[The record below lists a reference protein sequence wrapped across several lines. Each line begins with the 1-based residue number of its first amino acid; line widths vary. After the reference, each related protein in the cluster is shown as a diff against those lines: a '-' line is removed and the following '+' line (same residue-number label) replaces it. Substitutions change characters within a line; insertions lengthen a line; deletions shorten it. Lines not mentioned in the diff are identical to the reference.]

1 MDYIRWL
8 VNKIDFMDAPTIPIS
23 LVVAFG
29 ALFVSFIINPILC
42 IAVSIVIAIVYG
54 TVLYV
59 IISDAV
65 RKSYAKYLEE
75 KNKP

>member
-8 VNKIDFMDAPTIPIS
+8 VRKIDLDTPFTP
-23 LVVAFG
+23 VAFILSFF
-29 ALFVSFIINPILC
+29 ALFVSSAISHILGAIVAIILAC
-42 IAVSIVIAIVYG
+42 VYG

-59 IISDAV
+59 VISDAF